1 MIKGKLIESIRQEV
15 LRQQPVQDSNKHAH
29 FLTIEAE
36 VGKAYNS
43 ALKEFYQDDKNLENA
58 ELDFYAKKYEITVNK
73 TDGVYYATLPV
84 TPIQLK
90 RNLGIRSVKP
100 KSTISGKV
108 GFSFIRTSESEIEIV
123 KSLEVWCCSKK
134 AFYWIDGSR
143 IVLDYPV
150 PEYSLVKTVAVK
162 LLPHFEDF
170 AMTDNIEFPMGEA
183 NATMM
188 LLQMMG
194 IRVVNNL
201 NANDAK

>member
-1 MIKGKLIESIRQEV
+1 MEKGKLIESIRQAI

-29 FLTIEAE
+29 FLTVEAE

-43 ALKEFYQDDKNLENA
+43 VLKEFYQDDKNLENA
-58 ELDFYAKKYEITVNK
+58 ELDFFAKKYDCTIKKLN
-73 TDGVYYATLPV
+73 GLYYADLPV
-84 TPIQLK
+84 VPIQLK
-90 RNLGIRSVKP
+90 RNLGMRSVKP
-100 KSTISGKV
+100 KSTISGKI
-108 GFSFIRTSESEIEIV
+108 GESFIRTSETEIEIV
-123 KSLEVWCCSKK
+123 KDLEVFCCSKK
-134 AFYWIDGSR
+134 AFYWLDGTR

-150 PEYSLVKTVAVK
+150 TEYNLVETVQVK

-183 NATMM
+183 KATEILM
-188 LLQMMG
+188 QMMG

>member
-1 MIKGKLIESIRQEV
+1 MEKGKLIESIRQEV
-15 LRQQPVQDSNKHAH
+15 LRQQPVQDSNKNAH

-43 ALKEFYQDDKNLENA
+43 ALKEFYQEDKNLEDA
-58 ELDFYAKKYEITVNK
+58 ELDFYAKKYEITVSK

-84 TPIQLK
+84 VPIQLK
-90 RNLGIRSVKP
+90 RNLGVRSVKP
-100 KSTISGKV
+100 KSSISGKV
-108 GFSFIRTSESEIEIV
+108 GFSFIRTSESEIEVV

-143 IVLDYPV
+143 LVLDYPV
-150 PEYSLVKTVAVK
+150 TEYNLVKTVSVK

-183 NATMM
+183 TATMM

>member
-1 MIKGKLIESIRQEV
+1 MEKGKLIESIRQAV
-15 LRQQPVQDSNKHAH
+15 LRQQPTQDSNKHAH

-43 ALKEFYQDDKNLENA
+43 VLKEFYQDDKNLENA
-58 ELDFYAKKYEITVNK
+58 ELDFYAKKYEIPVSKAN
-73 TDGVYYATLPV
+73 GVYYAALPV
-84 TPIQLK
+84 VPIQLK

-108 GFSFIRTSESEIEIV
+108 GFSFIRTSETEIEVV
-123 KSLEVWCCSKK
+123 KALEVYCCSKK
-134 AFYWIDGSR
+134 AFYYLDGNR
-143 IVLDYPV
+143 IVLDYPIA
-150 PEYSLVKTVAVK
+150 EYNLVSKVIVK

-170 AMTDNIEFPMGEA
+170 AMTDNIEFPVGEA
-183 NATMM
+183 RATDI
-188 LLQMMG
+188 LLNQMG

>member
-1 MIKGKLIESIRQEV
+1 MEKGKLIESVRQAV
-15 LRQQPVQDSNKHAH
+15 LRQQPIQDSNKHAH
-29 FLTIEAE
+29 FLTVEVE

-43 ALKEFYQDDKNLENA
+43 MLKEFYLDDRNLENA
-58 ELDFYAKKYEITVNK
+58 ELDFYAKKYEITVSK
-73 TDGVYYATLPV
+73 TDGVYYAALPV

-108 GFSFIRTSESEIEIV
+108 GFSFIRTSESEIEVV
-123 KSLEVWCCSKK
+123 KDLEVWCCSKK

-150 PEYSLVKTVAVK
+150 KEYTLVEKVIVK

-170 AMTDNIEFPMGEA
+170 AMTDNIEFPTGEA
-183 NATMM
+183 KATEILM
-188 LLQMMG
+188 QMIG
-194 IRVVNNL
+194 IRVINNL

>member
-84 TPIQLK
+84 VPIQLK
-90 RNLGIRSVKP
+90 RNFGIRSVKP
-100 KSTISGKV
+100 KSSISGKV

>member
-84 TPIQLK
+84 VPIQLK

-100 KSTISGKV
+100 KSSISGKV